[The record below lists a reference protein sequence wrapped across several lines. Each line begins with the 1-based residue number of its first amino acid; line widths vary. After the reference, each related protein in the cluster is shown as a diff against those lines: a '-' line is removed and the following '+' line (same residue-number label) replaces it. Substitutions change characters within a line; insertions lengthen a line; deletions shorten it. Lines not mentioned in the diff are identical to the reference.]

1 MGNGKW
7 EMGIGGLLPFPKM
20 APVGTDPRVHPPTQ
34 NQKPRTRNQ
43 EPLNPEEP
51 QREHLLKAGTIT
63 RLVQQKHNP
72 KRVSVF
78 VNGDFA
84 FGLHMD
90 LVLEHGLYKGLDLD
104 VPTQLEI
111 IAADRVRAANEV
123 ALTYLSYKARTEQE
137 VRRKLARK
145 DFEEAVADRTVARLH
160 ELGYLDDAAY
170 ARSYVEGR
178 FRNRGYGP
186 QRLRRDLKKRGVAA
200 RHIDAALEEVLEEDE
215 VVDAA
220 RGHAEKRWR
229 RLAREPDPY
238 KRRQKLTDYLLRRGF
253 AYETIRRVVEEIE
266 QREEEAG
273 NL

>member
-1 MGNGKW
+1 MK
-7 EMGIGGLLPFPKM
+7 
-20 APVGTDPRVHPPTQ
+20 
-34 NQKPRTRNQ
+34 
-43 EPLNPEEP
+43 PEEP
-51 QREHLLKAGTIT
+51 KRERPLKEGKIT
-63 RLVQQKHNP
+63 RLAQQKRKP
-72 KRVSVF
+72 ERVSVF

-84 FGLHMD
+84 FGVHMD

-111 IAADRVRAANEV
+111 IAADRTRAANEV

-145 DFEEAVADRTVARLH
+145 DFDDTVADRTVARLH

-170 ARSYVEGR
+170 AHSYVEGR

-186 QRLRRDLKKRGVAA
+186 QRLRRDLQKRGVAA
-200 RHIDAALEEVLEEDE
+200 RHIDAALEAMLEEDD
-215 VVDAA
+215 VLDAA
-220 RGHAEKRWR
+220 RGHAEKRWP

-238 KRRQKLTDYLLRRGF
+238 KRRQKLTNYLRRRGF
-253 AYETIRRVVEEIE
+253 AYETIRRVVEEIA
-266 QREEEAG
+266 QQDEESG